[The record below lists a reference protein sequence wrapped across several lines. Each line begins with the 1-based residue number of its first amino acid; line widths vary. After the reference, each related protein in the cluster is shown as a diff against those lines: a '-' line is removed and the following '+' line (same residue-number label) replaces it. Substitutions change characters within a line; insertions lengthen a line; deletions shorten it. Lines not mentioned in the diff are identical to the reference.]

1 MSPVSRSN
9 FFLEVGVLGKYYILD
24 KKTNKTE
31 VVDANTK
38 ITFVADNTINDRYE
52 FYWNA
57 LPESLS
63 TNDNLTSKNVTY
75 LYSNNGNQYI
85 KFEQNN
91 TTADIAIYDLAGR
104 QISYKTNVS
113 TNNDHQLNLVAAGV
127 YLVKISYKDGK
138 VVTKKT
144 INK

>member
-1 MSPVSRSN
+1 MSNIKVIRPQKGPQEK
-9 FFLEVGVLGKYYILD
+9 FL
-24 KKTNKTE
+24 
-31 VVDANTK
+31 
-38 ITFVADNTINDRYE
+38 
-52 FYWNA
+52 
-57 LPESLS
+57 S
-63 TNDNLTSKNVTY
+63 
-75 LYSNNGNQYI
+75 
-85 KFEQNN
+85 